1 MAMSTFANQTSRV
14 TIEARIAERR
24 RAENGIELA
33 MRDNDDY
40 YLPTAK
46 AKAQAELM
54 KWLCQG

>member
-1 MAMSTFANQTSRV
+1 MSTFANQTSRV

-24 RAENGIELA
+24 RAENGYELT
-33 MRDNDDY
+33 MRGDDDY

-54 KWLCQG
+54 KCLCQG